1 MQKLGSVFMGSKGF
15 FVNCTFH
22 TLQRINEY
30 NIEHRKILDMIRAA
44 GPAIEH
50 TSVDFLIRSQSA
62 GFSVVVCNEGR
73 NVLVCITVVNKS
85 NAIPAKPHK
94 TMINKQTVVI
104 DVA

>member
-62 GFSVVVCNEGR
+62 GFSVVV
-73 NVLVCITVVNKS
+73 NKRVMWS
-85 NAIPAKPHK
+85 GWACSPPIPR
-94 TMINKQTVVI
+94 Q
-104 DVA
+104 